1 MKFIKALSAAAVL
14 GLAVA
19 PTANA
24 QVVIAG
30 GGAGGAGAAGA
41 GLLGG
46 LGATGLTVLAV
57 VGATAVIAVVSS
69 QDGDAALS
77 TTSTN

>member
-30 GGAGGAGAAGA
+30 GGAGGAGAVGA
-41 GLLGG
+41 GLGG

-57 VGATAVIAVVSS
+57 VGATAVIAVGLSS
-69 QDGDAALS
+69 QDGDAAS
-77 TTSTN
+77 TPSTN